1 MKIYVITKG
10 FYSDYHICAVTTN
23 EEKAEKLKNAYTDNL
38 DKAEIE
44 IYEDDETDNEPRI
57 AWYYDYRTNKA
68 EPREFAWDYDKG
80 EMVEKE
86 KVIHDD
92 ETVTGAVVFAKDK
105 NHAKRKAQDMIA
117 MYKAE
122 KAGIC

>member
-23 EEKAEKLKNAYTDNL
+23 EEKAEKLKKLCTDDL
-38 DKAEIE
+38 DEAEIE
-44 IYEDDETDNEPRI
+44 IYEDDETSDEP
-57 AWYYDYRTNKA
+57 NV
-68 EPREFAWDYDKG
+68 FWDYYY
-80 EMVEKE
+80 ETNNVAIYEYSFSNY
-86 KVIHDD
+86 D
-92 ETVTGAVVFAKDK
+92 EIREEVFQNKDGTITRARVFAKDAE
-105 NHAKRKAQDMIA
+105 HAKRKAQDMIA